1 MRRLKA
7 YFKHSDNRG
16 ILIEICRE
24 IIWRQLNFFTLK
36 RGSWRGGHYHKRTRE
51 LFFIIEGRCRI
62 EIINI
67 KTGRKYQ
74 FIAKEK
80 DILLVEPYESHR
92 VTAMEDSK
100 VAAYLTIPHSKNMA
114 DIYEP

>member
-16 ILIEICRE
+16 TLIEICRE
-24 IIWRQLNFFTLK
+24 RAWRQLNFFTLK

-51 LFFIIEGRCRI
+51 LFFIVEGRCRI

-67 KTGRKYQ
+67 KTGKKNQ
-74 FIAKEK
+74 FITKEK
-80 DILLVEPYESHR
+80 DIFLVEPYELHR
-92 VTAMEDSK
+92 LTAMKDIK
-100 VAAYLTIPHSKNMA
+100 VVACLTIPHSKNRP